1 MFDVIRN
8 LIPYHTTLCSEM
20 RLENIVEK
28 ENALLPFPKRQI
40 IDTSVLKK
48 FADNNFIFNENGRN
62 ISKWVENTKG
72 KGEIAAYKQF
82 LLFSPQCFHK
92 ILTGDR

>member
-40 IDTSVLKK
+40 IDTSELKSLQTTILYLMK
-48 FADNNFIFNENGRN
+48 MGETSPNG
-62 ISKWVENTKG
+62 
-72 KGEIAAYKQF
+72 
-82 LLFSPQCFHK
+82 
-92 ILTGDR
+92 